1 MRIIGL
7 VLALLL
13 ITPPALADYHRA
25 RNFARF
31 CFIGDDPAT
40 RNFCLGYIVGV
51 AQVLNNVTKYG
62 GTLYGLRACLPPDLG
77 QGQAVRAVRE
87 HLNGHP
93 ELDDA
98 TPDRLI
104 AEALAAAFTCA
115 E

>member
-1 MRIIGL
+1 MRIVGPF
-7 VLALLL
+7 LALLR
-13 ITPPALADYHRA
+13 IGPPALADYHRA
-25 RNFARF
+25 RDFTHF

-51 AQVLNNVTKYG
+51 AQVLNNITKNG
-62 GTLYGLRACLPPDLG
+62 STLYGLRACLPPDLG
-77 QGQAVRAVRE
+77 QGRAVRVVRD

-93 ELDDA
+93 ELDKV

-104 AEALAAAFTCA
+104 AEALATAFPCA

>member
-13 ITPPALADYHRA
+13 INAPVQADYHRA
-25 RNFARF
+25 RDFARF

-40 RNFCLGYIVGV
+40 RNFCHGYIVGV
-51 AQVLNNVTKYG
+51 AQVLNNVTKNG
-62 GTLYGLRACLPPDLG
+62 AAVYGLRACLPPDLG
-77 QGQAVRAVRE
+77 QSLAVRVVRD
-87 HLNGHP
+87 HLNAHS
-93 ELDDA
+93 ELDEV

-104 AEALAAAFTCA
+104 AEALAAAFPCA